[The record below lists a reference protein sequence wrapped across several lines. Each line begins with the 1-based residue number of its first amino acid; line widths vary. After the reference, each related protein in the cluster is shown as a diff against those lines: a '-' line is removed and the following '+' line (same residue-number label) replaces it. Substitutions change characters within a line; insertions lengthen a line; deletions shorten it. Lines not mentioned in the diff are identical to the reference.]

1 MIYIPAAETKD
12 GVARV
17 IYQSKDGKSSK
28 TFTALN
34 WLAQLVTHIP
44 NKGEQLVRYY
54 GYYSNK
60 SRGLRK
66 KTAAGDEL
74 VPALIEAEISTEEF
88 RRNWARLIKKV
99 YHADPL
105 LCPKCSGHMR
115 FISFIEDKE
124 TIKKIL
130 VHLGLWETRN
140 HDPPPCKVDMHKY
153 LQYIPEIKETVYDDF
168 SQLTPYDDDYS
179 QVAEEQYS

>member
-1 MIYIPAAETKD
+1 MLRGARKIGLSHIIRAPISQERMIYIPAAETKD

-17 IYQSKDGKSSK
+17 IYEAKDGKSSK
-28 TFTALN
+28 TSTALD

-60 SRGLRK
+60 SRDLRK
-66 KTAAGDEL
+66 KTAAGDDL
-74 VPALIEAEISTEEF
+74 VPTLIEAEISREEF
-88 RRNWARLIKKV
+88 RRNWARLIQ
-99 YHADPL
+99 
-105 LCPKCSGHMR
+105 
-115 FISFIEDKE
+115 
-124 TIKKIL
+124 
-130 VHLGLWETRN
+130 
-140 HDPPPCKVDMHKY
+140 Y

-179 QVAEEQYS
+179 QVVEEHYS